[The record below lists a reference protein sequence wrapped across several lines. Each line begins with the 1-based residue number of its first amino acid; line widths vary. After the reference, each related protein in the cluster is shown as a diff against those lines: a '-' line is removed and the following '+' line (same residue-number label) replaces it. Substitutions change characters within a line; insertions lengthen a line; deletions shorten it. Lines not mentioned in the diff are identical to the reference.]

1 MAIGKFSNA
10 QHKVTSFVQES
21 TCICPSFISFLF
33 FRRIHAMTNPR
44 YALIHRR
51 EYQKPAVLEVIDLQR
66 NEIAKRITLV
76 CV

>member
-1 MAIGKFSNA
+1 MFFLNA
-10 QHKVTSFVQES
+10 QLKKTLFVH
-21 TCICPSFISFLF
+21 TYICPSFISFSF
-33 FRRIHAMTNPR
+33 FRQIHAMKNPR
-44 YALIHRR
+44 YSLIHRR

>member
-1 MAIGKFSNA
+1 MK
-10 QHKVTSFVQES
+10 
-21 TCICPSFISFLF
+21 
-33 FRRIHAMTNPR
+33 NPR

-51 EYQKPAVLEVIDLQR
+51 EYQEPVVLEVIDLQR